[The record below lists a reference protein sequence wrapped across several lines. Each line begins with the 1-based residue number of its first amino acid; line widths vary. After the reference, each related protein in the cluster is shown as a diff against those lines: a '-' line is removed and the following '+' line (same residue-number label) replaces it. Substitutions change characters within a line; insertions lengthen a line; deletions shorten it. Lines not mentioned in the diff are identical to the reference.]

1 MIDCRPVFYLTSS
14 LANLVQ
20 LLLMLRNYAKGLFVV
35 LGLSLASLASTTT
48 VVAQNPTFPQDV
60 RTTNSNFNA
69 ANQYLVYVAN
79 TDPATVQQVK
89 AIAPEAFRS
98 QLSSGETIMQI
109 GRFNNLNLA
118 QHRVEE
124 LKSAGI
130 VAQVTKA
137 STKLATASSSFP
149 TATPPTSTP
158 PITQA
163 PLPSN
168 PNTGIPSSNDNVSA
182 LPSVPSNPNHSQT
195 IDISR
200 PGQPVPPDSTAV
212 NPPPTLSRNRYFVIV
227 PSSVESVLQKVRT
240 IAPSARL
247 TASERGT
254 YIEAQGFPDRGSAE
268 ALNTT
273 MRSQGLDSRVIY
285 F

>member
-1 MIDCRPVFYLTSS
+1 
-14 LANLVQ
+14 
-20 LLLMLRNYAKGLFVV
+20 MLRNYAKSLFVV
-35 LGLSLASLASTTT
+35 LGLGLASLASTTT
-48 VVAQNPTFPQDV
+48 VAAQNSSFPQDAG
-60 RTTNSNFNA
+60 TPSPSSYNA
-69 ANQYLVYVAN
+69 ASQYLVYVPN

-98 QLSSGETIMQI
+98 QLSSGEMVMQI
-109 GRFNNLNLA
+109 GRFNNMNLA

-130 VAQVTKA
+130 IAQVTQV
-137 STKLATASSSFP
+137 STKLATAPSSFP
-149 TATPPTSTP
+149 TATHPTATP

-168 PNTGIPSSNDNVSA
+168 PNTGIPSPSDNVSA
-182 LPSVPSNPNHSQT
+182 LPGVPSTPNQGQT

-200 PGQPVPPDSTAV
+200 PGQTVSPDTSTAV

-240 IAPSARL
+240 IAPNARL

>member
-1 MIDCRPVFYLTSS
+1 M
-14 LANLVQ
+14 
-20 LLLMLRNYAKGLFVV
+20 LMLRNYAKSLFVV
-35 LGLSLASLASTTT
+35 LGLGLASLASATT
-48 VVAQNPTFPQDV
+48 VAAQNSAFPQD
-60 RTTNSNFNA
+60 TGITSPNSYSA
-69 ANQYLVYVAN
+69 ANQYLVYVPN

-98 QLSSGETIMQI
+98 QLSSGEMVMQI

-130 VAQVTKA
+130 IAQVTQV
-137 STKLATASSSFP
+137 STKMATAPSSFPTVTPP
-149 TATPPTSTP
+149 TATPP
-158 PITQA
+158 ITQT
-163 PLPSN
+163 PLPTSN
-168 PNTGIPSSNDNVSA
+168 PNTGMPSPSDNISA
-182 LPSVPSNPNHSQT
+182 LPGVPATPNHSQT

-200 PGQPVPPDSTAV
+200 PGQTVSPDTATAI

-240 IAPSARL
+240 IAPNARL

-254 YIEAQGFPDRGSAE
+254 YIEAQGFPDRGGAE
-268 ALNTT
+268 ALNST